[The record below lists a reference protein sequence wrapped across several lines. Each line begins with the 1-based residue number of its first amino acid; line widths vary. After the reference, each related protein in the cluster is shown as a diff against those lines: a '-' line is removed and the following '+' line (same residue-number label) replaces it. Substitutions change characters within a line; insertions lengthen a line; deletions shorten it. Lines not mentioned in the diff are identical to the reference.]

1 MLNGLRILAVAI
13 MAIVVVTG
21 CGGSAGKPPPASTVS
36 APEASPS
43 DLSTI
48 TPGDSGGPGST
59 MIPAGAPTP
68 TPAPDVQRYLT
79 VARQAFPE
87 RDDAEL
93 VDEAGI
99 ICARLSDNPS
109 THDVVGDLAAQLGN
123 QTQAQQ
129 LVEAATAAYCPS
141 AG

>member
-1 MLNGLRILAVAI
+1 
-13 MAIVVVTG
+13 
-21 CGGSAGKPPPASTVS
+21 
-36 APEASPS
+36 
-43 DLSTI
+43 
-48 TPGDSGGPGST
+48 
-59 MIPAGAPTP
+59 
-68 TPAPDVQRYLT
+68 VQRYLT

-129 LVEAATAAYCPS
+129 LVEAATATYCRRPVSHGPGS
-141 AG
+141 AGAAPVEPAPFAKSMGPITPAARTAPRRH